1 MPWNNS
7 QPSPTQ
13 NISTGQATILNNF
26 QFLGNTS
33 TLTGQTATGTPGTA
47 TSTGG
52 YFVFPNGMIVQFFTI
67 TNGGN
72 VANNDTYSFLIPFT
86 QVNSIQVILQP
97 VAHPIA
103 TKDVIYVDSTGGTPV
118 TINNFTVR
126 TTTTWGKVYVV
137 AIGV

>member
-13 NISTGQATILNNF
+13 NISTGQTTLLNNM

-33 TLTGQTATGTPGTA
+33 TLTGQTATGSPGSC

-52 YFVFPNGMIVQFFTI
+52 YFTFPNGMIVQFFTI

-72 VANNDTYSFLIPFT
+72 VANGNTFSFLIPFT
-86 QVNSIQVILQP
+86 QVNSIQVFLQP
-97 VAHPIA
+97 VAHSA
-103 TKDVIYVDSTGGTPV
+103 AAHDVIYVDSSGGSPV
-118 TINNFTVR
+118 TINNFTVI
-126 TTTTWGKVYVV
+126 TSTTWGKVYVI